1 MKTLLQ
7 YESKIQQILIAI
19 FIITIITIIVFKK
32 DLFSMVFII
41 QFFVLA
47 IVQYTLNTIKFFNK
61 NYVRTDSRKLY
72 MFLSTFVVLG
82 FLTWKLSFVFHWVAL
97 DQLSGIMALS
107 WTILTPILIFQSLF
121 ISLSDSKNKKE
132 NKN

>member
-7 YESKIQQILIAI
+7 YESKIQQILIAV
-19 FIITIITIIVFKK
+19 FIVTIMTIIVFKK
-32 DLFSMVFII
+32 DLFSMAFII
-41 QFFVLA
+41 QL

-61 NYVRTDSRKLY
+61 NYVRTDSRKPY

-82 FLTWKLSFVFHWVAL
+82 FLAWKVSFVFHWDAL

-107 WTILTPILIFQSLF
+107 WTILTSILIFQSLF
-121 ISLSDSKNKKE
+121 ISLSDSKNNKE
-132 NKN
+132 SKN